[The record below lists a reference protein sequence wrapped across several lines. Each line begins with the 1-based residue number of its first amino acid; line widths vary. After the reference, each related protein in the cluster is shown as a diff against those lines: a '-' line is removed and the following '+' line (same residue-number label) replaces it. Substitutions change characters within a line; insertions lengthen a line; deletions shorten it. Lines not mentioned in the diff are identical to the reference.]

1 VCLSGHVSSVLFS
14 GERVVAAGQR
24 CSLRI
29 NGHLIWQSTATFSG
43 PNVETFDFSLEGLR
57 PLPGRQH
64 VRMLCYVHGTDELYE
79 PNAVLTFTIIDGAAR
94 DTGES
99 GASREAIALGR
110 AASVAGGPV
119 FALSEDCAHLEKS
132 SVTSQGYTPIRS
144 STVPVCKACAVEGK
158 YTGTRAVH
166 QRHGSQVWPL
176 SLQRALQRSG
186 RRFLLATRAKLRLGR
201 GCTRSAH
208 DSSRR

>member
-1 VCLSGHVSSVLFS
+1 MCLSGHVGSVLFS

-29 NGHLIWQSTATFSG
+29 NGHLIWQSTATFRG

-79 PNAVLTFTIIDGAAR
+79 PNAVLTFTIIDGAVR

-99 GASREAIALGR
+99 GASGEATALGR

-144 STVPVCKACAVEGK
+144 SCLSARPAQSRGNTQVHVLS
-158 YTGTRAVH
+158 TR
-166 QRHGSQVWPL
+166 GMGL
-176 SLQRALQRSG
+176 KCGL
-186 RRFLLATRAKLRLGR
+186 
-201 GCTRSAH
+201 
-208 DSSRR
+208 

>member
-1 VCLSGHVSSVLFS
+1 M
-14 GERVVAAGQR
+14 AAGQR

-79 PNAVLTFTIIDGAAR
+79 PTAVLTFTIIDGAAR

-144 STVPVCKACAVEGK
+144 SCLSARPHCAVEGERK

-186 RRFLLATRAKLRLGR
+186 RRFLLATHAKLRLGR